1 MTSKTTASLMAI
13 CIACATAA
21 VGQTAIAQTTSEQP
35 PAQAG
40 AGAAAAVSGDAQ
52 QQQPADAAPAAEEGL
67 EVKDQ
72 GGKLVLPNGQ
82 DITPDHMENGRWYTA
97 EDIPTFKIA
106 EDGTLDYAAFSGYRR
121 YSAECHVCHGPDGE
135 GSTYAPALKNSVL
148 KLDYYEFQEIVA
160 SGKQEVNTAANL
172 VMPAFGTNKNVW
184 CYIDDIYAYLLARG
198 AGDLPRGRPAKKES
212 KSDEFAAQEDSCMNG

>member
-13 CIACATAA
+13 CLACATAA

-52 QQQPADAAPAAEEGL
+52 QQPAAAAPAAEEAPAVQ
-67 EVKDQ
+67 EA

-184 CYIDDIYAYLLARG
+184 CYVDDIYVYLLARG

-212 KSDEFAAQEDSCMNG
+212 KSDDFAAQEDSCMNG